1 MKSFVL
7 LPVMVGLSLTA
18 SAAVYSWKDANGHT
32 VYSDQPPPP
41 TVNRAQAR
49 ELNLKVFRP
58 MLKEASGPAAKN
70 STTPV
75 QAAAK
80 QAEDQKAVAARA
92 DACQVARYNLSALE
106 GNLARMRSQ
115 SYGNKAQPGPDV
127 GETERMIAKY
137 RKDMQANCSK
147 S

>member
-1 MKSFVL
+1 MKRFVL
-7 LPVMVGLSLTA
+7 MPVMVGLSLSV
-18 SAAVYSWKDANGHT
+18 SAAVYSWKDVNGHT

-58 MLKEASGPAAKN
+58 MLKDASGAAAKN
-70 STTPV
+70 SATQG

-80 QAEDQKAVAARA
+80 QVEAQKAAAARA
-92 DACQVARYNLSALE
+92 DACQIARYNLSALE
-106 GNLARMRSQ
+106 GNLVRMRSLA
-115 SYGNKAQPGPDV
+115 YGNKAQPGPDV

-137 RKDMQANCSK
+137 RKDVQTNCTNS
-147 S
+147 